1 MRFEMRKLI
10 FIIILFCVNIAY
22 AAEVKWTAKTE
33 LTTPASADIMLCVD
47 DPGGSP
53 VSKKM
58 TLGNLFTLI
67 DTSTELSAI
76 LGDETGTGALVFGTS
91 PTFTTS
97 IKITGGDSNPASA
110 GEMRYDN
117 SITGMSGGGV
127 RWYDNDSVR
136 LVVDLETDP
145 STDDYIVAYDADA
158 DGFYMKADATG
169 AGGSAIVY
177 DLGDDG
183 GDDSVDV
190 DEISIINDTGGV
202 WSEPDDDEIQFN
214 GTNLVYTSEIDTYAE
229 ILAIV
234 ADVNLL
240 SESSDDT
247 LTNKTFNADGTN
259 NDLSN
264 IDEDNCKSASDLVR
278 GALEFVID
286 GGGSAIGAGIAG
298 DIEIPFNCTIIRCTM
313 LADQSG
319 SITVDMWVDTY
330 ANYPPTNADSIT
342 DAGTTPLIN
351 ASTKSQDTTLA
362 SWTTSLTAGSTI
374 RYNVDSCSTITRCVI
389 SLIVEK

>member
-247 LTNKTFNADGTN
+247 LTNKTFNADGT
-259 NDLSN
+259 
-264 IDEDNCKSASDLVR
+264 
-278 GALEFVID
+278 
-286 GGGSAIGAGIAG
+286 
-298 DIEIPFNCTIIRCTM
+298 
-313 LADQSG
+313 
-319 SITVDMWVDTY
+319 
-330 ANYPPTNADSIT
+330 
-342 DAGTTPLIN
+342 
-351 ASTKSQDTTLA
+351 
-362 SWTTSLTAGSTI
+362 SL
-374 RYNVDSCSTITRCVI
+374 
-389 SLIVEK
+389 